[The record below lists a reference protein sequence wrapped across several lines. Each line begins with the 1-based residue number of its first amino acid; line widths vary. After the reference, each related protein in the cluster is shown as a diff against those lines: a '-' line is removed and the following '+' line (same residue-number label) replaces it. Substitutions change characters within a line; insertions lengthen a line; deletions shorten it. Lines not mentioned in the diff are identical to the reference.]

1 MPAVTTAV
9 VGVASVGAGLY
20 TGAKTREANEDAA
33 DKAELSEKNRRER
46 ASKELERATARYNEI
61 REERP
66 GLTVQEFLEEQATA
80 RGGPGARKLV
90 DEIRSLKQEDVAAA
104 QAVADSASQGN
115 VDTFGVIL
123 DQVSG
128 GGAATALA
136 QRNEN
141 ALGANEIDA
150 FNRALELR
158 STAIPAGT
166 VKQNADG
173 RFIEGQRSDKQV
185 FNLAF
190 ETQEAQRDKQFSK
203 LNTILES
210 DRSVADRQQE
220 KARDFLA
227 QQDTASILNGLSA
240 AASDR
245 RDTFQARDEDVQL
258 QNIRQFQ
265 AAAFSDQTKQITP
278 ATDDSAGLVSG
289 GFDLALKGIGLAA
302 QNQGVQYNPNINTV
316 QPTIVGGK

>member
-1 MPAVTTAV
+1 MPAITVGAV
-9 VGVASVGAGLY
+9 SVGAGLY
-20 TGAKTREANEDAA
+20 TAKKTRDANEDAA

-46 ASKELERATARYNEI
+46 AAKELEKATVRYNEI
-61 REERP
+61 RGERP

-80 RGGPGARKLV
+80 RGGPEARKLV
-90 DEIRSLKQEDVAAA
+90 DEIRGMKQEDVAAA

-128 GGAATALA
+128 GGAAVALA
-136 QRNEN
+136 KRNEN
-141 ALGANEIDA
+141 AFGTNELDA

-166 VKQNADG
+166 VRQNADG

-203 LNTILES
+203 LNAILEN

-220 KARDFLA
+220 KARDFLS
-227 QQDTASILNGLSA
+227 QQDTASILNSLTA

-258 QNIRQFQ
+258 QNIQQFQ
-265 AAAFSDQTKQITP
+265 SAAFKDQTRKINP
-278 ATDDSAGLVSG
+278 ATDNSGKLISG
-289 GFDLALKGIGLAA
+289 GFDLALKGIGLAS
-302 QNQGVQYNPNINTV
+302 QDQKG
-316 QPTIVGGK
+316 

>member
-46 ASKELERATARYNEI
+46 ASKELEKATTRYNEI

-141 ALGANEIDA
+141 ALGTNEIDA

-203 LNTILES
+203 LNTILEN

-227 QQDTASILNGLSA
+227 QQDTASILNSLSA